1 MTELRTET
9 SSASVGLAELLHD
22 EEDEQILAE
31 LSSPVGSLVH
41 TPAASPLA
49 SPYRGKSRARKI
61 EDFVASATFE
71 VTDE

>member
-1 MTELRTET
+1 M
-9 SSASVGLAELLHD
+9 GLAELLHD

-31 LSSPVGSLVH
+31 PSPV
-41 TPAASPLA
+41 SPR
-49 SPYRGKSRARKI
+49 SPQRPRPLPPVQGKSRARKI